1 MSRSA
6 PAQAAPEHPVP
17 IDRRRL
23 LGAVAGGALL
33 AGLQTSTTLAQP
45 ATPASDHPEA
55 LASLSQRLCGGG
67 VFAPTQ
73 VTQLA
78 ELLAG
83 DATLSAGLGELLEAG
98 FATPAPASRSAS
110 AQSAA
115 QTILLFWY
123 TGDFQGEPIA
133 NHAAVYPQLQAWQA
147 MYTPAWTTCKAY
159 GAWADPPAM
168 TPQQPENA

>member
-1 MSRSA
+1 MFRSTS
-6 PAQAAPEHPVP
+6 AQAGPEPSVP

-23 LGAVAGGALL
+23 LGAIAGGAMI
-33 AGLQTSTTLAQP
+33 AGLRASATLAQP
-45 ATPASDHPEA
+45 ATPAPDDLAA

-67 VFAPTQ
+67 VFAPAQ
-73 VTQLA
+73 VAQLA
-78 ELLAG
+78 ELLASE
-83 DATLSAGLGELLEAG
+83 ATLSAGLGELQQTGL
-98 FATPAPASRSAS
+98 ATPTPTARSAD

-115 QTILLFWY
+115 RAILLFWY
-123 TGDFQGEPIA
+123 TGEFKGEPVA

-159 GAWADPPAM
+159 GAWADPPVM